1 MQLYYKD
8 LNLGDVIEQG
18 QDFPWQLGTLIPN
31 SNTEAFRALFNYL
44 TDEEQTKDPPFAKE
58 LLEDSNWSIVS
69 DSGAKRG
76 IMVPAV
82 HPDNSIWWV
91 WTD

>member
-1 MQLYYKD
+1 MQLYFRD
-8 LNLGDVIEQG
+8 VNLGEVTEEG
-18 QDFPWQLGTLIPN
+18 QDFPWQLGTLTPN
-31 SNTEAFRALFNYL
+31 ANIEAFRAFFNHL
-44 TDEEQTKDPPFAKE
+44 TDEEQTEDPPFAHD
-58 LLEDSNWSIVS
+58 LLDDSNWSMVS
-69 DSGAKRG
+69 DSGVKRG